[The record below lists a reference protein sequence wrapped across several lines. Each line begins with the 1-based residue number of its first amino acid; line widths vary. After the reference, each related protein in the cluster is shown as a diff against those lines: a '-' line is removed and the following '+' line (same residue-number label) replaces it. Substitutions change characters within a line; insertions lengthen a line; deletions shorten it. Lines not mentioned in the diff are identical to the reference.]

1 MPSPWEG
8 YAVTSPPTRIVKRAI
23 DQFALWSGKLRD
35 LGLSFEEGDAIPYW
49 NLLSA
54 IFVLTEE
61 EGVALRATDA
71 YAFCGGSP
79 TTGKRKLAA
88 LIRHG
93 LIATRENPARRTE
106 KFVRVSEGAR
116 RAVIETLD
124 SWAENYAAD
133 TAAYQRHRMAQ
144 TSGRGAA

>member
-1 MPSPWEG
+1 MPSPWED
-8 YAVTSPPTRIVKRAI
+8 YAVTSPSTRIVKRAI
-23 DQFALWSGKLRD
+23 DQFALWSGKLHG
-35 LGLSFEEGDAIPYW
+35 LGLSFDEGDAIPYW

-88 LIRHG
+88 LIREG
-93 LIATRENPARRTE
+93 LVLTQENPARRTE
-106 KFVRVSEGAR
+106 KFVRVSGDAKQ
-116 RAVIETLD
+116 AVVDTLD

-133 TAAYQRHRMAQ
+133 TAAYQRYRMTQ
-144 TSGRGAA
+144 KVERGAA